1 MKPWLPLRWRL
12 VAPTLAALAGATAPA
27 HAQDSSLARLIHRT
41 RLENGL
47 DVITV
52 ENDAVPLATVLVAV
66 RNGAF
71 TQDSA
76 DQGMAHLYE
85 HLLFR
90 SFGNGP
96 DAFAIEVTRLNGAYN
111 GATSQEVVYYH
122 LTVPSRNVEKGIK
135 LIARLVREG
144 RRGGPRLAAGPR
156 SVRGPPDSAGRTARG
171 EHRRDRGARRA
182 RRHHPGRPAGPRRRA
197 RYRRDLRG
205 RRAVRRARRSGF
217 RVPTA
222 AGGAGA
228 VRVGHGLL
236 PHAASY
242 GTPRDRRQD
251 DAPDGAGGAERAAGR
266 GRERG
271 RAGGRDRGGS
281 HHRQEAPGGFDGPHA
296 RADFPAGARPG
307 RMVGERRTRVLPG
320 LPAPHG
326 RANRRRPAAIRAW
339 LPRRPAAGDRRA
351 RPAGD
356 HGAARGV
363 VATDRRRRTAM
374 SGVGVV
380 RALAIVA
387 PGLLLAAPDGP
398 PPFAPPD
405 AADTLT
411 TVYDASGV
419 RVIQR
424 VSRANDVV
432 AMRLYLLGG
441 TRQLTERTAG
451 IEALLLRAASY
462 GSSQF
467 PGEESHR
474 ALARTGGTVTTEP
487 ELDWTVFGFTGL
499 VGDLDVA
506 WHVVADRV
514 MHPTLAEQDVAHARA
529 ALLTAARR
537 RYTEPDERLHALA
550 MQALFKDHPY
560 ALDPAGPE
568 AALAALTTADLKAY
582 LRDQVVTSRML
593 LAIVG

>member
-1 MKPWLPLRWRL
+1 
-12 VAPTLAALAGATAPA
+12 
-27 HAQDSSLARLIHRT
+27 
-41 RLENGL
+41 
-47 DVITV
+47 
-52 ENDAVPLATVLVAV
+52 
-66 RNGAF
+66 
-71 TQDSA
+71 
-76 DQGMAHLYE
+76 
-85 HLLFR
+85 
-90 SFGNGP
+90 
-96 DAFAIEVTRLNGAYN
+96 
-111 GATSQEVVYYH
+111 
-122 LTVPSRNVEKGIK
+122 
-135 LIARLVREG
+135 
-144 RRGGPRLAAGPR
+144 
-156 SVRGPPDSAGRTARG
+156 
-171 EHRRDRGARRA
+171 
-182 RRHHPGRPAGPRRRA
+182 
-197 RYRRDLRG
+197 
-205 RRAVRRARRSGF
+205 
-217 RVPTA
+217 
-222 AGGAGA
+222 
-228 VRVGHGLL
+228 
-236 PHAASY
+236 
-242 GTPRDRRQD
+242 
-251 DAPDGAGGAERAAGR
+251 
-266 GRERG
+266 
-271 RAGGRDRGGS
+271 
-281 HHRQEAPGGFDGPHA
+281 
-296 RADFPAGARPG
+296 
-307 RMVGERRTRVLPG
+307 
-320 LPAPHG
+320 
-326 RANRRRPAAIRAW
+326 
-339 LPRRPAAGDRRA
+339 
-351 RPAGD
+351 
-356 HGAARGV
+356 
-363 VATDRRRRTAM
+363 M

-398 PPFAPPD
+398 PPFAPPS

-560 ALDPAGPE
+560 ALDPAGTE
-568 AALAALTTADLKAY
+568 TSLAALTTADLKAY

-593 LAIVG
+593 LAIVGNVTRAHVESLVTATLGQLPHGDYHWVLPPAAPPRRAHWLIEQRRIPTTYMLGLFAGPSPTSHQYWAFRVATALLSSELNYAIRTERGLSYAAFAPYIEAAVPVGGAYVSTPKPDRVYPLMIQQIEELGARELDFFVLSRFIDSFSFEYLAANATAAGQADFLARAELYLGSYRTGEEFVKRLHDVSPSDIRRVVATYMPAIQYAYLGDTTRMHGHW